1 MWRIFWAKYFHNISN
16 FKFLEEGINSSISN
30 ASQKEL
36 IRGKGG
42 GGGGRGNP
50 VKRIWNFTGQIVLIF
65 LLSGANLTRSDF
77 NHSTLFQS

>member
-30 ASQKEL
+30 VSQKEL

-42 GGGGRGNP
+42 GGGGGGGGWGEQSSEADLKFYWANCF
-50 VKRIWNFTGQIVLIF
+50 NFFIEWC
-65 LLSGANLTRSDF
+65 
-77 NHSTLFQS
+77 